1 MPHVA
6 HVRYEKE
13 RVAEMHESMTSK
25 ERWLAAVK
33 MEPVDRLPFWPK
45 LDAAYPRAQAGRFH
59 DAAIDAIHDWIGSDK
74 HVWVA
79 PCVRE
84 VRRQSALEV
93 STHGIVRRTAYRTP
107 YGETEMITQFDEASQ
122 AWHPVRFPV
131 RTRDDIRLMT
141 AYFEDVKV
149 VLDEDLLE
157 QARARV
163 AEVGQDGIAC
173 SSIGESPLM
182 RWVEWIAGVEN
193 AHLLLADYTAEVEA
207 LFEAMHRVLLEKTRL
222 VAEHSPVDML
232 YMTENTSTTLIS
244 PQQYR
249 RYCYPHIRAYGEI
262 ARRYGRIL
270 ALHMCGHLKLLLPML
285 SELPAQ
291 AFEAFTSPPVG
302 NTRLADGRT
311 ACPDKCLIGGTNAVL
326 WTRPADEI
334 IAEIEH
340 DLDALPH
347 HRGVAVTSAGVMPP
361 LCSPETIQAVCTWVK
376 GYPAR
381 M

>member
-1 MPHVA
+1 M
-6 HVRYEKE
+6 R
-13 RVAEMHESMTSK
+13 ESMTSK
-25 ERWLAAVK
+25 ERWLAAAQ
-33 MEPVDRLPFWPK
+33 MAPADRLPFWPK
-45 LDAAYPRAQAGRFH
+45 LDAAYPRAQSGRFR

-84 VRRQSALEV
+84 VRVRTSLEV
-93 STHGIVRRTAYRTP
+93 STQGKVRRTAYRTP
-107 YGETEMITQFDEASQ
+107 YGATEMITRFDEASQ
-122 AWHPVRFPV
+122 AWHPTRFPV
-131 RTRDDIRLMT
+131 RTRAEIRLMT
-141 AYFEDVKV
+141 AYFEDTEV
-149 VLDEDLLE
+149 VLDRELLE
-157 QARARV
+157 QARARI
-163 AEVGQDGIAC
+163 AEVGQDGVVC
-173 SSIGESPLM
+173 SSVGESPLM

-193 AHLLLADYTAEVEA
+193 AHLLLADYPDEVET
-207 LFEAMHRVLLEKTRL
+207 LFEAMHRVLLSKTRL

-244 PQQYR
+244 PRQYR
-249 RYCYPHIRAYGEI
+249 RYCYRHIQAYGEM

-302 NTRLADGRT
+302 NTRLLEGRA
-311 ACPDKCLIGGTNAVL
+311 ACPEKCLIGGTNAVL
-326 WTRPADEI
+326 WTRTADEI
-334 IAEIEH
+334 TAEIER

-347 HRGVAVTSAGVMPP
+347 HRGIAVTSAGVMPP
-361 LCSPETIQAVCTWVK
+361 LCPPETIRAVCAWVK
-376 GYPAR
+376 QYSAR